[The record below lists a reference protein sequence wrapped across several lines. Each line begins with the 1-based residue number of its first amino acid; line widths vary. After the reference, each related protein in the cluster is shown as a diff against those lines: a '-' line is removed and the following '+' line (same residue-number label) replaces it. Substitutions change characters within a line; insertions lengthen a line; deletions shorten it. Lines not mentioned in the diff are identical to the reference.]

1 MRTSPDQR
9 SPWGQRVWFDD
20 REFEDMMEE
29 VRTRVGDGVFE
40 VGSGVD
46 VDAILSRYTE

>member
-1 MRTSPDQR
+1 MD
-9 SPWGQRVWFDD
+9 
-20 REFEDMMEE
+20 E

-46 VDAILSRYTE
+46 VDAICSRYTG

>member
-1 MRTSPDQR
+1 MRTSPGER
-9 SPWGQRVWFDD
+9 SSWGQRVWFDD
-20 REFEDMMEE
+20 REFEGMMDE

-46 VDAILSRYTE
+46 VDAILSRYTG

>member
-9 SPWGQRVWFDD
+9 SPWCQRVWFDD
-20 REFEDMMEE
+20 REFEDMMDE
-29 VRTRVGDGVFE
+29 VRTRVGDSVFE

-46 VDAILSRYTE
+46 VDAICSRYTG